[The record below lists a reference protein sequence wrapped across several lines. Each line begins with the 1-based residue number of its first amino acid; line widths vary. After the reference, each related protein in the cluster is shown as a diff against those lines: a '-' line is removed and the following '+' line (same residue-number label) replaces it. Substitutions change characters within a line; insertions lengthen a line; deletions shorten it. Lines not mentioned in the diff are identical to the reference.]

1 MKPAYRIPSVYHE
14 RSHIHD
20 VLTKQIAVRG
30 DPSRCDYIIAARE
43 LSGNHDPASSVRS
56 VCSSRATSSA
66 HKRTRT
72 HMQSDY
78 PFCPF
83 VPFGCCPMLPPPLL
97 PRRCRCRPCLHSIL
111 IPIRV
116 YGFACSRAL
125 LREPCTHRGAAGCIW
140 MHHVHVHV
148 YARMRARLIRGSCT
162 SYVML
167 VRCQLCL
174 AITTKGTRKSMGAT
188 YIKGDGGNGQTEGET
203 PESGSRIRDVLS
215 HEEVVV

>member
-1 MKPAYRIPSVYHE
+1 MEIEARIVSRVYHE

-66 HKRTRT
+66 HKHTRT
-72 HMQSDY
+72 HTQSDY
-78 PFCPF
+78 PFRPF
-83 VPFGCCPMLPPPLL
+83 VPFGRCSRRRCC
-97 PRRCRCRPCLHSIL
+97 RRCRCRPCLHSIL

-125 LREPCTHRGAAGCIW
+125 LRERAYIDWVHLDAHACTCICA
-140 MHHVHVHV
+140 
-148 YARMRARLIRGSCT
+148 YARAFNPRLVYVLRNARPVST
-162 SYVML
+162 V
-167 VRCQLCL
+167 LCDNDE
-174 AITTKGTRKSMGAT
+174 
-188 YIKGDGGNGQTEGET
+188 GD
-203 PESGSRIRDVLS
+203 
-215 HEEVVV
+215 EEVDGSNVR

>member
-1 MKPAYRIPSVYHE
+1 MQN
-14 RSHIHD
+14 

-30 DPSRCDYIIAARE
+30 DPSRCDCIIAARE

-56 VCSSRATSSA
+56 VCSSRATSSVHKHARA
-66 HKRTRT
+66 HT
-72 HMQSDY
+72 QSDY
-78 PFCPF
+78 PFRPF
-83 VPFGCCPMLPPPLL
+83 VPFARCC
-97 PRRCRCRPCLHSIL
+97 RRCCCCRCRPCLHSIL

-125 LREPCTHRGAAGCIW
+125 LRERAHIAARLGAFGCCTY
-140 MHHVHVHV
+140 V
-148 YARMRARLIRGSCT
+148 RMCLRARLTRGSCT

-174 AITTKGTRKSMGAT
+174 AITMKGTRKSMRAT
-188 YIKGDGGNGQTEGET
+188 YIKGEEGARRKRNAV
-203 PESGSRIRDVLS
+203 PGSAYRDVLS